1 MCPKRRTKIR
11 VGLKPI
17 VKRTELSPR
26 IGGLHV
32 RAIDLAA
39 ACQKWVNKP
48 VRTDNDSRAFESACF
63 RLMDVV
69 DAVGAIE
76 YMEGKI
82 GRIVAK
88 ATPAARKYFRP
99 TFVMSAEEQA
109 AEGTKLFT
117 IGLDAY
123 YEFQNLLWWTRA
135 LEDRVSKS
143 DFGLFLFLAAEDNT
157 NVKALWRAFR
167 AIPSLKN
174 IRALANYTL
183 HSSALPP
190 PIEQGFSFRDGRLLI
205 RIPDS
210 STSEIRLGQQFTY
223 TQGRDVLTVAREISK
238 AAHVFGEGCVNVLE
252 KSFER
257 RRHTPFGRRRG

>member
-1 MCPKRRTKIR
+1 M
-11 VGLKPI
+11 L
-17 VKRTELSPR
+17 KRTELFPR

-39 ACQKWVNKP
+39 ACQEWVNRP
-48 VRTDNDSRAFESACF
+48 VRTDNASRALESACF

-76 YMEGKI
+76 YTAGKI
-82 GRIVAK
+82 GRIVTK
-88 ATPAARKYFRP
+88 ATPSARKYFRP
-99 TFVMSAEEQA
+99 AYVRSAAERT

-135 LEDRVSKS
+135 LDDRVSKS
-143 DFGLFLFLAAEDNT
+143 DFGLFLFLASEDRAK
-157 NVKALWRAFR
+157 VKTLWRAFR
-167 AIPSLKN
+167 AIPPMKN
-174 IRALANYTL
+174 IRVLANYTL

-205 RIPDS
+205 RVPDS
-210 STSEIRLGQQFTY
+210 FTNEIRLGHQFTY
-223 TQGRDVLTVAREISK
+223 HQGRDVLSIAREIAK
-238 AAHVFGEGCVNVLE
+238 AAHVFAEGSVNILE
-252 KSFER
+252 ESFRKAHNPSKKR
-257 RRHTPFGRRRG
+257 RR